1 MMNGIGNREVEYYF
15 LKIYYEDFKE
25 IYKELLQNMKFLIDN
40 RN

>member
-25 IYKELLQNMKFLIDN
+25 IHKELL
-40 RN
+40 